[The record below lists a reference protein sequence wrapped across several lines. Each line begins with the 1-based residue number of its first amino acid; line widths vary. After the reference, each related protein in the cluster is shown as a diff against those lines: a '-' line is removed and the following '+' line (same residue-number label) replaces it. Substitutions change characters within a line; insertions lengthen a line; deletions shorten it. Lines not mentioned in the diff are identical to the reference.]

1 VTPQVPPTPSGGG
14 NGRTE
19 LVRVCSAAEL
29 ADDTA
34 LGVEV
39 DGEPVCVARSGGRVF
54 ALRDVC
60 SHAEVMLSQG
70 EVEDGQVECWLHG
83 SQFDL
88 ETGEPTCLP
97 ATEPVPT
104 YAVVVSGDD
113 VFVDLESVR
122 TPAHIPTNA
131 GVNAPTTRK

>member
-1 VTPQVPPTPSGGG
+1 VSGGD
-14 NGRTE
+14 
-19 LVRVCSAAEL
+19 LVRVCSASEL

-39 DGEPVCVARSGGRVF
+39 GGEPVCVVRSGGRVF

-70 EVEDGQVECWLHG
+70 EVEDGRIECWLHG

-88 ETGEPTCLP
+88 ETGKPTSLP

-104 YAVVVSGDD
+104 YPVVVTGDD
-113 VFVDLESVR
+113 VFVGLEPAD
-122 TPAHIPTNA
+122 TPAHIPANA
-131 GVNAPTTRK
+131 RTGTPVNAPTTRK